1 MNPRWKI
8 QTMIENDNETIQQS
22 NLDLISACTRAT
34 LYLVSLAPQESEIT
48 DSLPSKLIPLL
59 INAEAA
65 SNEDYAQSVIT
76 GIEGE
81 FNSTLLADS
90 NIALNQVTNQL
101 GFLSR
106 NDKMKARKF
115 LNNLSVEIEKTTTS
129 GGFFPAIDHFY
140 KLTNLND

>member
-1 MNPRWKI
+1 
-8 QTMIENDNETIQQS
+8 MIENDNETMQQS
-22 NLDLISACTRAT
+22 NIDLISACTRAT

-76 GIEGE
+76 GIGGE

-129 GGFFPAIDHFY
+129 GILFTAIDHFY